1 MTEEEE
7 FAKWKEKNGKSDE
20 YMDGHIDE
28 KDFDDYEDDQETVY
42 DTEEDDVEDDKVIPE
57 KSEDTDETSSM
68 EEIKD
73 LILNLSTK
81 VDDLT
86 QKVMDDAAEEPE
98 EGGTLEDAGFG
109 DDMGE
114 DPFAEEGGEEAPSEG
129 EGEGEGMEGEDPFA
143 EEGGEEAPAEGEGE
157 PAPEG
162 EGSSSPEGEG
172 EGEPKNEEPQDYAGE
187 DSGEDENVET
197 RKNEAWLRAKETG
210 YLSLSSGTLISK
222 LFNERYY
229 DLDEVI
235 VEVAK
240 KKIRK
245 LIDESKRRF
254 VNKAKGNE
262 E

>member
-86 QKVMDDAAEEPE
+86 QKVMDDASEEPE

-109 DDMGE
+109 DDMGD
-114 DPFAEEGGEEAPSEG
+114 DPFAEEGS
-129 EGEGEGMEGEDPFA
+129 
-143 EEGGEEAPAEGEGE
+143 EEAPAEGEGE

-162 EGSSSPEGEG
+162 EGSSSSEGEG

-197 RKNEAWLRAKETG
+197 RKNEAWLRAKESG